1 VVEELE
7 QKLKEREGYDDLKL
21 DHELEALATHESSL
35 DSREATLE
43 IEWKNL
49 EDAHLK
55 VMARELTAN
64 IKESNLNTN
73 VVELANREKRLA
85 ERQMQELA
93 TAQKRLVKLKE
104 SWAGE
109 AQRVWDFLG
118 QTKAALLPLSFNPF
132 RSGLPVQEVSAVLL
146 HLNSIGAKM
155 FQLEGVVGG

>member
-7 QKLKEREGYDDLKL
+7 QKLEEREGYDDLKL

-64 IKESNLNTN
+64 VKESNLNTN
-73 VVELANREKRLA
+73 VVELANREK
-85 ERQMQELA
+85 
-93 TAQKRLVKLKE
+93 
-104 SWAGE
+104 
-109 AQRVWDFLG
+109 
-118 QTKAALLPLSFNPF
+118 
-132 RSGLPVQEVSAVLL
+132 
-146 HLNSIGAKM
+146 
-155 FQLEGVVGG
+155 